1 MIVLSFTRIFR
12 LLDVC
17 LGRKTLY
24 ETQIMLVFEHIDQDL
39 DMYLKEAPEAGLED
53 NQIKVWLCLH
63 YAGTFHSDSVFGD
76 GFNELCVMPLANSSM
91 LLIDF
96 QQHLNFKA
104 VIEITLLRLGFAFV
118 LAGLNRIADFRLRH
132 WPGQLSQ
139 FVTEGNAFLAIRRY
153 PMQAPD
159 SREVFQDCIDFH
171 CTPVSCFHSYQKG
184 DSS

>member
-63 YAGTFHSDSVFGD
+63 YAGTSHSDSVFKD
-76 GFNELCVMPLANSSM
+76 RFNELCLIPIANSLM
-91 LLIDF
+91 LLVDF
-96 QQHLNFKA
+96 QQNLNFKA
-104 VIEITLLRLGFAFV
+104 VAQNYLKLWFWYKFCTEVFRCY
-118 LAGLNRIADFRLRH
+118 AGLVQASKDGTNIFISQIQLIFRTSCGR
-132 WPGQLSQ
+132 S
-139 FVTEGNAFLAIRRY
+139 FLA
-153 PMQAPD
+153 
-159 SREVFQDCIDFH
+159 
-171 CTPVSCFHSYQKG
+171 
-184 DSS
+184 